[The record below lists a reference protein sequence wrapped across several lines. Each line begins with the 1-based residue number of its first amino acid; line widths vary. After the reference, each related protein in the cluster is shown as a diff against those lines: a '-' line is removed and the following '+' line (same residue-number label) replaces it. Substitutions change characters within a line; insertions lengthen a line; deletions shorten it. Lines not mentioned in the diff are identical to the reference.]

1 MYLFL
6 AVSKCADGW
15 IQNPFRDTCVKLFME
30 SLSYGAAQS
39 RCSDHNGWLVILDSE
54 DSRLWMKTLRN
65 NNEGEDEKERNSLI
79 NKNCKT
85 ISCQF
90 FVKKVAHL
98 FSNNCSW
105 ELSNDTSPRLKEL
118 LSFNKIDSF
127 FAKILEESL
136 EIIRSNPVGKISW
149 ILR

>member
-6 AVSKCADGW
+6 AVSQCADGW

-90 FVKKVAHL
+90 L
-98 FSNNCSW
+98 
-105 ELSNDTSPRLKEL
+105 
-118 LSFNKIDSF
+118 
-127 FAKILEESL
+127 
-136 EIIRSNPVGKISW
+136 
-149 ILR
+149 